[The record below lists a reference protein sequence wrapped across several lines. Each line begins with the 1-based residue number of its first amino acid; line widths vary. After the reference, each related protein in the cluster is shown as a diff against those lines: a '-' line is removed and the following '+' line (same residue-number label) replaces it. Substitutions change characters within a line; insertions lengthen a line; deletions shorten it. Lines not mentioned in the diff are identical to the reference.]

1 MQKNLAHKI
10 QVKFKNVRKRSHS
23 PSVQVVRAKRAE
35 KRGDKAKFKL
45 HNMTA
50 YMPAIKNSVAKDETI
65 INKMKEGSEAD
76 GMLETFPRRR
86 HEVLGDKNVKAMTLP
101 KLKKRY
107 PRLFCAEEV
116 SVLPTALF
124 INRCHS

>member
-1 MQKNLAHKI
+1 
-10 QVKFKNVRKRSHS
+10 
-23 PSVQVVRAKRAE
+23 
-35 KRGDKAKFKL
+35 
-45 HNMTA
+45 
-50 YMPAIKNSVAKDETI
+50 MPAIKNTVAKDETI
-65 INKMKEGSEAD
+65 INKMKDGLEAD

-86 HEVLGDKNVKAMTLP
+86 HEVLGDRNVKPMSLP

-116 SVLPTALF
+116 SVPPMALF